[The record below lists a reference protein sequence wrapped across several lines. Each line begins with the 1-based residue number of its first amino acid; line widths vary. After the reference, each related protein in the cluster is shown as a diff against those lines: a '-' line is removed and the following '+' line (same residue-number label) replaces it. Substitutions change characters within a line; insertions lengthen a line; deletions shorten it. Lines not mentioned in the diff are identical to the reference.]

1 MVQGI
6 DPDDGVAIRSSFRLL
21 AEIYHDLLSRDGV
34 QLLERIAKTVR
45 QLIPVTSLL
54 IAETKLNEGVLVP
67 LIAAGEWPEGF
78 LEHRLPLG
86 EGLIGVAAERGRPIL
101 SNEAHLDARAGHVA
115 GTSIGDP
122 EAIISVP
129 LIARGVVIGA
139 MSLYREGESGTFTE
153 FEYEMAQHFADAA
166 ALALENAH
174 VRQELRDLATRDE
187 LTGVRNR
194 RGFTERM
201 TEALRDT
208 AHSALVVI
216 DLNDFKA
223 VNDSYGHPCG
233 DELLR
238 HVARLLQTEVRP
250 SKDEVCRLG
259 GDEFALIL
267 AETDIQDARV
277 LCKRLGILLAE
288 NPLRH
293 GDKTVEVAASF
304 GVAACDPLRGV
315 EDVLLQADEALY
327 AAKDSPV
334 RPLRL
339 VRDTTA

>member
-1 MVQGI
+1 MTEAIEPNDEV
-6 DPDDGVAIRSSFRLL
+6 IRSSFRLL

-45 QLIPVTSLL
+45 QLIPVTSIL
-54 IAETKLNEGVLVP
+54 IAETKLDEAVLVP
-67 LIAAGEWPEGF
+67 LIASGEWPEGF

-115 GTSIGDP
+115 GTPMGDP

-139 MSLYREGESGTFTE
+139 MSLYREGDSGKFTD

-166 ALALENAH
+166 ALALEHAH

-201 TEALRDT
+201 TEAL
-208 AHSALVVI
+208 HEGKPSALVVI
-216 DLNDFKA
+216 DLNDFKT
-223 VNDSYGHPCG
+223 VNDSHGHPCG
-233 DELLR
+233 DQLLR
-238 HVARLLQTEVRP
+238 HVARLLQTEIRA
-250 SKDEVCRLG
+250 SKDEVFRLG

-267 AETDIQDARV
+267 AETDTQRARV
-277 LCKRLGILLAE
+277 LCERLGARLAE
-288 NPLRH
+288 KPLRH
-293 GDKTVEVAASF
+293 GDTTVEVAASF
-304 GVAACDPLRGV
+304 GVAVCDPLQGV
-315 EDVLLQADEALY
+315 EGVLLQADEALY
-327 AAKDSPV
+327 AAKQDAPV
-334 RPLRL
+334 RLRL
-339 VRDTTA
+339 VSDTTA

>member
-1 MVQGI
+1 MTKAI
-6 DPDDGVAIRSSFRLL
+6 DLNDAEAIRSSFRLL

-34 QLLERIAKTVR
+34 QLLDRVAKKVS

-54 IAETKLNEGVLVP
+54 IAEAKLDQGFLVP

-115 GTSIGDP
+115 GTPMGDP

-139 MSLYREGESGTFTE
+139 MSLYREGDSVKFTD

-174 VRQELRDLATRDE
+174 IRQELRDLATQDE

-194 RGFTERM
+194 RGFTARM
-201 TEALRDT
+201 TEAL
-208 AHSALVVI
+208 HEENPSALVVI

-223 VNDSYGHPCG
+223 VNDSHGHPCG

-238 HVARLLQTEVRP
+238 HVARLLQTEIRT
-250 SKDEVCRLG
+250 SKDEVFRLG

-267 AETDIQDARV
+267 AETDAQGARV
-277 LCKRLGILLAE
+277 LCERIGARLAE
-288 NPLRH
+288 RPLRH
-293 GDKTVEVAASF
+293 VGKTVEVAASF
-304 GVAACDPLRGV
+304 GVAVCDPLQGV
-315 EDVLLQADEALY
+315 EGVLLQADEALY
-327 AAKDSPV
+327 AAKHDSPV
-334 RPLRL
+334 RLRL
-339 VRDTTA
+339 VNETTA